1 MKSTLI
7 LLASI
12 ATLALAK
19 FETWPSGLQVE
30 YVTVPETCDI
40 KPLNGQMV
48 LVHYTGISYTST
60 LKDGTKFASDRREI
74 FQVGTKGMD
83 PRRAIKVL
91 EEAVLDMCIG
101 EKRRLIVPPFLGL
114 REFDNT
120 LDYNDPFGIGGYS
133 GIDCFDKNSI
143 INGGFNT
150 RYYDI
155 ELISAKDHQA
165 DDPNVFKTIDTNGD
179 SNLSKEEISI
189 YLEEICYPGKKELQ
203 GWIWTGFLELIFS
216 LKDEDKNGYISH
228 EEFSGSKHD
237 EL

>member
-1 MKSTLI
+1 MKSALI

-30 YVTVPETCDI
+30 YISVPETCDI

-48 LVHYTGISYTST
+48 LVHYTGT
-60 LKDGTKFASDRREI
+60 LKDGTKFESDRREI

-83 PRRAIKVL
+83 PRRAIKGM

-101 EKRRLIVPPFLGL
+101 EKRRLIVPPELGR
-114 REFDNT
+114 REFDKMIF
-120 LDYNDPFGIGGYS
+120 DKMGGYS
-133 GIDCFDKNSI
+133 GIDCFDKNLI
-143 INGGFNT
+143 IPGGSTT

-155 ELISAKDHQA
+155 ELIVARDHQA
-165 DDPNVFKTIDTNGD
+165 DDPNVFKTIDTNGN
-179 SNLSKEEISI
+179 SNLSKEEISL
-189 YLEEICYPGKKELQ
+189 YLEETCYPGKEELKN
-203 GWIWTGFLELIFS
+203 WIWIGFLEEIFS
-216 LKDEDKNGYISH
+216 LKDKDKNGYISH